1 MERARTEN
9 PAPKREKN
17 AKIITGEAQEGK
29 EIRVSEKRRGGGA
42 GGLGLGG
49 EGTEDDHMFLVAF
62 VRSFLPSF
70 VSPKIHSYTVQG
82 DECGKLV
89 TLS

>member
-29 EIRVSEKRRGGGA
+29 EIRVKEEGRGA

-49 EGTEDDHMFLVAF
+49 EGTEDDHMFSL
-62 VRSFLPSF
+62 RSFLPLHRF
-70 VSPKIHSYTVQG
+70 AKNIPIQYKETNAVNW
-82 DECGKLV
+82 
-89 TLS
+89 